1 VSISRQ
7 PPSGVDDRD
16 RDDDWLADEGGIDW
30 STDPRPDEEHEWPER
45 EPSRQAGLVR
55 PPRVP
60 EGTPSEAVLRRRRA
74 LAFGAV
80 AAAVLIAIIVAV
92 VATSGDGGSSESAAT
107 TTAPVTT
114 SAQPSGSTG
123 STGATGATGSTG
135 ATGATGSSLEVTI
148 PEGGNLSAGDSGDDV
163 VTLQK
168 ALTQLGLYD
177 GEADGDFGSGT
188 EAAVVAF
195 QEAHDLK
202 PDGIVGTKTA
212 DAINAAL
219 ASAS

>member
-80 AAAVLIAIIVAV
+80 AAAVLIAIIIAV

-123 STGATGATGSTG
+123 STGTTGTTGS
-135 ATGATGSSLEVTI
+135 TGATGSSLEVTI
-148 PEGGNLSAGDSGDDV
+148 PEGGNLSAGDSGDEV

-168 ALTQLGLYD
+168 ALTELGLYD

-188 EAAVVAF
+188 QAAVVAF
-195 QEAHDLK
+195 QEAHNLK
-202 PDGIVGTKTA
+202 PDGIVGNKTA
-212 DAINAAL
+212 QALNEAL
-219 ASAS
+219 AASGA